1 MSNPTRFTSGVGTA
15 RQGETLGNYP
25 LPDPFHTG
33 STKDLG
39 ISIYENDFNTLIG
52 TDYTVTGS
60 SSTFTLSSTIVGGA
74 GVLTPGGTT
83 TATAAY
89 KAGSFLQFQAGN
101 QFWYEARFKASAVSG
116 TKSFY
121 VGLRNGSG
129 TTDGL
134 WFAKAASST
143 SVNLVSTVGSS
154 ATTLVTG
161 VATAAAD
168 TWLNLGFYYDGTD
181 LLVYSNNALVARV
194 SAPTIG
200 TSGTTLSSVL
210 MAPVFQITPTATDTL
225 SVDFVLAAQ
234 ELVR

>member
-1 MSNPTRFTSGVGTA
+1 MGNPTRFTSGVGTA
-15 RQGETLGNYP
+15 YQGETLGNYP

-33 STKDLG
+33 STKELG

-74 GVLTPGGTT
+74 GVLTPGGAT

-101 QFWYEARFKASAVSG
+101 QFWYEARFKASAVSS

-129 TTDGL
+129 VTDGL

-143 SVNLVSTVGSS
+143 SVNLVSTVGST

-181 LLVYSNNALVARV
+181 LLVYSDNALVARV
-194 SAPTIG
+194 SSPTIG

-210 MAPVFQITPTATDTL
+210 MGPVFQITPTATDTL
-225 SVDFVLAAQ
+225 TVDFVLAAQ
-234 ELVR
+234 ELAR

>member
-181 LLVYSNNALVARV
+181 LLVYSDNALVARV

>member
-1 MSNPTRFTSGVGTA
+1 MGSPTRFTSGIATVDA
-15 RQGETLGNYP
+15 QYPLGNYP
-25 LPDPFHTG
+25 FPDPFHSSG
-33 STKDLG
+33 SASLG
-39 ISIYENDFNTLIG
+39 SVSYVNDFNTLIG
-52 TDYTVTGS
+52 TDYTVSGS
-60 SSTFTLSSTIVGGA
+60 SSAFALASGVGGVA
-74 GVLTPGGTT
+74 VLTPGGTT

-89 KAGSFLQFQAGN
+89 KPAPFLQFIAGN
-101 QFWYEARFKASAVSG
+101 KFWYVVRFKASAVSG
-116 TKSFY
+116 TKAFY
-121 VGLRNGSG
+121 AGLRNGSG
-129 TTDGL
+129 TTDGI

-143 SVNLVSTVGSS
+143 SLNLVSTVGST

-181 LLVYSNNALVARV
+181 LLVYSDNALVARV
-194 SAPTIG
+194 EAPTIG